1 MIQKKICCYL
11 KKNIKGWT
19 ILNNYGFHGKNIK
32 FVSFMLFLVFFKY
45 FSDSF
50 IFLKQSDH
58 LPLFLHVFVW
68 ERSILVCVVYDDL
81 IYKCNL
87 MLICNGSKTINY
99 IKKTNQLNIKVR
111 TCTYCLNMDN
121 FFKFLHC
128 RVKVKIS
135 LIWLFN
141 SFCIWQYLV
150 DQYNGS
156 FTSGWDFKVML
167 QTNLIT
173 KMIKWGDSLTPQLG
187 CWWC

>member
-1 MIQKKICCYL
+1 MTTYHYC
-11 KKNIKGWT
+11 T
-19 ILNNYGFHGKNIK
+19 
-32 FVSFMLFLVFFKY
+32 
-45 FSDSF
+45 
-50 IFLKQSDH
+50 
-58 LPLFLHVFVW
+58 VFVW

-99 IKKTNQLNIKVR
+99 IKKKNQLNIKVR

-135 LIWLFN
+135 LIWFFN
-141 SFCIWQYLV
+141 SYCMCKYLV
-150 DQYNGS
+150 NQYNGS
-156 FTSGWDFKVML
+156 FTRGCGFKIFL

-173 KMIKWGDSLTPQLG
+173 KMEKKTHWHHSWVVDDVKVMRLRVGGVEFCPDTHLVQNVT
-187 CWWC
+187 

>member
-1 MIQKKICCYL
+1 
-11 KKNIKGWT
+11 
-19 ILNNYGFHGKNIK
+19 
-32 FVSFMLFLVFFKY
+32 MLFLFFW
-45 FSDSF
+45 F
-50 IFLKQSDH
+50 IYLFKAKW
-58 LPLFLHVFVW
+58 PLTTIVHVFVW

-111 TCTYCLNMDN
+111 TCIYCLNMDN
-121 FFKFLHC
+121 FLKFLHC

-173 KMIKWGDSLTPQLG
+173 KMIK
-187 CWWC
+187 